1 MAAIGYIALFMLIAL
16 VTLFVIMVKHNK
28 PVPPEEHDE
37 REWYDENG
45 NHIYYDRKL
54 IRYLEQKVRKT
65 DPCPQKLTEGSES
78 LDESK

>member
-16 VTLFVIMVKHNK
+16 VTLFVIIVKHNK

-45 NHIYYDRKL
+45 NHIYDRKL

>member
-45 NHIYYDRKL
+45 NHIYYDRK
-54 IRYLEQKVRKT
+54 IIHRMRKR
-65 DPCPQKLTEGSES
+65 K
-78 LDESK
+78 

>member
-16 VTLFVIMVKHNK
+16 VALFVIMVKHNK

-45 NHIYYDRKL
+45 NHLYYDRKI
-54 IRYLEQKVRKT
+54 IRQQQKENDIKKPRV
-65 DPCPQKLTEGSES
+65 
-78 LDESK
+78 